1 MQLVRLIIMSL
12 CFAVFSYAKSFDLI
26 QTKLEKVE
34 DIYGYVQ
41 DDPRILIH
49 SSGIV
54 VHSIENQD
62 SIIARVSVV
71 GRENGLVKLQFK
83 VFDMLTQDAMPL
95 PNVLPE
101 IGDKVVLN
109 YLYDRALI
117 IAPDKK
123 VYDYIAQKF
132 SDLYFLHPDLFGAH
146 MIQEY
151 RQTPKRSDFRSFCSK
166 NAVGLLVVALE
177 NKAELVDCQDFEKLQ
192 EIEIPQAQG
201 LQIPF
206 YSRISGYKSDIFS
219 LNDEAI
225 ENYYIYYKNLISLT
239 REQ

>member
-1 MQLVRLIIMSL
+1 MIRIVLM
-12 CFAVFSYAKSFDLI
+12 CFCFIVFSYAKSFDLI

-34 DIYGYVQ
+34 DIYGYVK
-41 DDPRILIH
+41 DDPKILMH

-54 VHSIENQD
+54 VHNIENQKT
-62 SIIARVSVV
+62 IVARASVI
-71 GRENGLVKLQFK
+71 GRENGFVKLQFK

-101 IGDKVVLN
+101 VGDKVVLN

-151 RQTPKRSDFRSFCSK
+151 RQTPRRSDFRSFCSK

-177 NKAELVDCQDFEKLQ
+177 KKAELVDCQDFEKLQ
-192 EIEIPQAQG
+192 EIEIPQAQS

-206 YSRISGYKSDIFS
+206 YSRITGYKSDIFS
-219 LNDEAI
+219 LNDESI
-225 ENYYIYYKNLISLT
+225 GNYYIYYEKLINLT
-239 REQ
+239 RE

>member
-1 MQLVRLIIMSL
+1 MVRIILMYF
-12 CFAVFSYAKSFDLI
+12 CFIIFSYAKGFDLI

-34 DIYGYVQ
+34 DIYGYIK
-41 DDPRILIH
+41 DDPKILMH

-54 VHSIENQD
+54 VHNIENQKT
-62 SIIARVSVV
+62 IVARASVI
-71 GRENGLVKLQFK
+71 GRENDFVKLQFK
-83 VFDMLTQDAMPL
+83 VFDMLVQDAMPL

-101 IGDKVVLN
+101 VGDKVVLN

-151 RQTPKRSDFRSFCSK
+151 RQTPRRSDFRSFCSK

-177 NKAELVDCQDFEKLQ
+177 KKAELVDCQDFEKIQ
-192 EIEIPQAQG
+192 EIEIPQAQS

-206 YSRISGYKSDIFS
+206 YSRITGYKSDIFS
-219 LNDEAI
+219 LNDESI
-225 ENYYIYYKNLISLT
+225 GNYYIYYEKLINLT
-239 REQ
+239 RE

>member
-1 MQLVRLIIMSL
+1 MRIVLM
-12 CFAVFSYAKSFDLI
+12 CFCFIVFSYAKSFDLI
-26 QTKLEKVE
+26 QTKLEKIE
-34 DIYGYVQ
+34 DIYGYVK
-41 DDPRILIH
+41 DDPKILMH

-54 VHSIENQD
+54 VHNIENQKT
-62 SIIARVSVV
+62 IVARASVI
-71 GRENGLVKLQFK
+71 GRENGFVKLQFK

-101 IGDKVVLN
+101 VGDKVVLN

-151 RQTPKRSDFRSFCSK
+151 RQTPRRSDFRSFCSK

-177 NKAELVDCQDFEKLQ
+177 KKAELVDCQDFEKLQ
-192 EIEIPQAQG
+192 EIEIPQAQS

-206 YSRISGYKSDIFS
+206 YSRITGYKSDIFS
-219 LNDEAI
+219 LNDESI
-225 ENYYIYYKNLISLT
+225 GNYYIYYEKLINLT
-239 REQ
+239 RE

>member
-1 MQLVRLIIMSL
+1 MVRIILMYF
-12 CFAVFSYAKSFDLI
+12 CFIIFSYAKGFDLI

-34 DIYGYVQ
+34 DIYGYIK
-41 DDPRILIH
+41 DDPKILIH

-54 VHSIENQD
+54 VHNIENQKT
-62 SIIARVSVV
+62 IVARASVI
-71 GRENGLVKLQFK
+71 GRENGFVKLQFK
-83 VFDMLTQDAMPL
+83 VFDMLVQDAMPL

-101 IGDKVVLN
+101 VGDKVVLN

-151 RQTPKRSDFRSFCSK
+151 RQTPRRSDFRSFCSK

-177 NKAELVDCQDFEKLQ
+177 KKAELVDCQDFEKIQ
-192 EIEIPQAQG
+192 EIEIPQAQS

-206 YSRISGYKSDIFS
+206 YSRITGYKSDIFS
-219 LNDEAI
+219 LNDESI
-225 ENYYIYYKNLISLT
+225 GNYYIYYEKLINLT
-239 REQ
+239 RE

>member
-1 MQLVRLIIMSL
+1 MRIVLM
-12 CFAVFSYAKSFDLI
+12 CFCFIVFSYAKSFDLI

-34 DIYGYVQ
+34 DIYGYVK
-41 DDPRILIH
+41 DDPKILMH

-54 VHSIENQD
+54 VHNIENQKT
-62 SIIARVSVV
+62 IVARASVI
-71 GRENGLVKLQFK
+71 GRENGFVKLQFK

-101 IGDKVVLN
+101 VGDKVVLN

-151 RQTPKRSDFRSFCSK
+151 RQTPRRSDFRSFCSK

-177 NKAELVDCQDFEKLQ
+177 KKAELVDCQDFEKLQ
-192 EIEIPQAQG
+192 EIEIPQAQS

-206 YSRISGYKSDIFS
+206 YSRITGYKSDIFS
-219 LNDEAI
+219 LNDESI
-225 ENYYIYYKNLISLT
+225 GNYYIYYEKLINLT
-239 REQ
+239 RE

>member
-1 MQLVRLIIMSL
+1 MIRIVLM
-12 CFAVFSYAKSFDLI
+12 CFCFIVFSYAKSFDLI
-26 QTKLEKVE
+26 QTKLEKIE
-34 DIYGYVQ
+34 DIYGYVK
-41 DDPRILIH
+41 DDPKILMH

-54 VHSIENQD
+54 VHNIENQKT
-62 SIIARVSVV
+62 IVARASVI
-71 GRENGLVKLQFK
+71 GRENGFVKLQFK

-101 IGDKVVLN
+101 VGDKVVLN

-151 RQTPKRSDFRSFCSK
+151 RQTPRRSDFRSFCSK

-177 NKAELVDCQDFEKLQ
+177 KKAELVDCQDFEKLQ
-192 EIEIPQAQG
+192 EIEIPQAQS

-206 YSRISGYKSDIFS
+206 YSRITGYKSDIFS
-219 LNDEAI
+219 LNDESI
-225 ENYYIYYKNLISLT
+225 GNYYIYYEKLINLT
-239 REQ
+239 RE

>member
-1 MQLVRLIIMSL
+1 MIKIVLM
-12 CFAVFSYAKSFDLI
+12 CFCFIVFSYAKSFDLI

-34 DIYGYVQ
+34 DIYGYVK
-41 DDPRILIH
+41 DDPKILMH

-54 VHSIENQD
+54 VHNIENQKT
-62 SIIARVSVV
+62 IVARASVI
-71 GRENGLVKLQFK
+71 GRENGFVKLQFK

-101 IGDKVVLN
+101 VGDKVVLN

-151 RQTPKRSDFRSFCSK
+151 RQTPRRSDFRSFCSK

-177 NKAELVDCQDFEKLQ
+177 KKAELVDCQDFEKLQ
-192 EIEIPQAQG
+192 EIEIPQAQS

-206 YSRISGYKSDIFS
+206 YSRITGYKSDIFS
-219 LNDEAI
+219 LNDESI
-225 ENYYIYYKNLISLT
+225 GNYYIYYEKLINLT
-239 REQ
+239 RE

>member
-1 MQLVRLIIMSL
+1 M
-12 CFAVFSYAKSFDLI
+12 CFCFIVFSYAKSFDLI

-34 DIYGYVQ
+34 DIYGYIK
-41 DDPRILIH
+41 DDSKILMH

-54 VHSIENQD
+54 VHNIKNQKT
-62 SIIARVSVV
+62 IVARASVI
-71 GRENGLVKLQFK
+71 GRENGFVKLQFK

-101 IGDKVVLN
+101 VGDKVVLN

-151 RQTPKRSDFRSFCSK
+151 RQTPRRSDFRSFCSK

-177 NKAELVDCQDFEKLQ
+177 KKAELVDCQDFEKIQ
-192 EIEIPQAQG
+192 EIEIPQAQS

-206 YSRISGYKSDIFS
+206 YSRITGYKSDIFS
-219 LNDEAI
+219 LNDESI
-225 ENYYIYYKNLISLT
+225 GNYYIYYEKLINLT
-239 REQ
+239 RE

>member
-1 MQLVRLIIMSL
+1 MSF
-12 CFAVFSYAKSFDLI
+12 CFIVFSYAKNFDLI

-41 DDPRILIH
+41 DDPKILIH
-49 SSGIV
+49 SGGIV

-62 SIIARVSVV
+62 CIVARVSVIE
-71 GRENGLVKLQFK
+71 RKNGLVKLQFK
-83 VFDMLTQDAMPL
+83 VFDMLVQNAMPL

-101 IGDKVVLN
+101 VGDKVVLN

-132 SDLYFLHPDLFGAH
+132 SNLYFLHPDLFGAH

-166 NAVGLLVVALE
+166 NAVGILVIALE

-192 EIEIPQAQG
+192 EIEIPQAQS

-206 YSRISGYKSDIFS
+206 YSRISGYKSDIFN

-225 ENYYIYYKNLISLT
+225 GNYYIYYKNLISLT
-239 REQ
+239 RE

>member
-1 MQLVRLIIMSL
+1 MYFCFII
-12 CFAVFSYAKSFDLI
+12 FSYAKGFDLI

-34 DIYGYVQ
+34 DIYGYIK
-41 DDPRILIH
+41 DDPKILMH

-54 VHSIENQD
+54 VHNIENQKT
-62 SIIARVSVV
+62 IVARASVI
-71 GRENGLVKLQFK
+71 GRENDFVKLQFK
-83 VFDMLTQDAMPL
+83 VFDMLVQDAMPL

-101 IGDKVVLN
+101 VGDKVVLN

-151 RQTPKRSDFRSFCSK
+151 RQTPRRSDFRSFCSK

-177 NKAELVDCQDFEKLQ
+177 KKAELVDCQDFEKIQ
-192 EIEIPQAQG
+192 EIEIPQAQS

-206 YSRISGYKSDIFS
+206 YSRITGYKSDIFS
-219 LNDEAI
+219 LNDESI
-225 ENYYIYYKNLISLT
+225 GNYYIYYEKLINLT
-239 REQ
+239 RE

>member
-1 MQLVRLIIMSL
+1 MIKIILM
-12 CFAVFSYAKSFDLI
+12 CFCFIVFSYAKSFDLI

-34 DIYGYVQ
+34 DIYGYVK
-41 DDPRILIH
+41 DDPKILMH

-54 VHSIENQD
+54 VHNIENQKT
-62 SIIARVSVV
+62 IVARASVI
-71 GRENGLVKLQFK
+71 GRENGFVKLQFK

-101 IGDKVVLN
+101 VGDKVVLN

-151 RQTPKRSDFRSFCSK
+151 RQTPRRSDFRSFCSK

-177 NKAELVDCQDFEKLQ
+177 KKAELVDCQDFEKLQ
-192 EIEIPQAQG
+192 EIEIPQAQS

-206 YSRISGYKSDIFS
+206 YSRITGYKSDIFS
-219 LNDEAI
+219 LNDESI
-225 ENYYIYYKNLISLT
+225 GNYYIYYEKLINLT
-239 REQ
+239 RE

>member
-1 MQLVRLIIMSL
+1 MIKIILM
-12 CFAVFSYAKSFDLI
+12 CFCFIICSYAKSFDLI

-34 DIYGYVQ
+34 DIYGYVK
-41 DDPRILIH
+41 DDPKILMH

-54 VHSIENQD
+54 VHNIENQKT
-62 SIIARVSVV
+62 IVARASVI
-71 GRENGLVKLQFK
+71 GRENGFVKLQFK

-101 IGDKVVLN
+101 VGDKVVLN

-151 RQTPKRSDFRSFCSK
+151 RQTPRRSDFRSFCSK

-177 NKAELVDCQDFEKLQ
+177 KKAELVDCQDFEKLQ
-192 EIEIPQAQG
+192 EIEIPQAQS

-206 YSRISGYKSDIFS
+206 YSRITGYKSDIFS
-219 LNDEAI
+219 LNDESI
-225 ENYYIYYKNLISLT
+225 GNYYIYYEKLINLT
-239 REQ
+239 RE